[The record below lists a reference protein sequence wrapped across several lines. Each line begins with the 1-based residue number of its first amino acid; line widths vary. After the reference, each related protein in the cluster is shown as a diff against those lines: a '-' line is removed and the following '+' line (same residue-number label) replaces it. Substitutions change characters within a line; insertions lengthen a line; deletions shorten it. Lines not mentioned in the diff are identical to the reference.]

1 MTIFHGG
8 GGIILLEYKNRTEE
22 RIQRSKLL
30 NAYIVRYVGICYVKK
45 YNTYLRGII

>member
-1 MTIFHGG
+1 MFHGG
-8 GGIILLEYKNRTEE
+8 GYNFTVDKNRTEE